1 MRVLIVGGG
10 AREHALAWRLR
21 RDPGVEVV
29 GAPGNAGIAAL
40 GRTVSIDPTD
50 ADRVVELARTES
62 ADLVV
67 VGPEAPLVAGVVDA
81 LRNDGID
88 AFGPDREA
96 ARLEGSKIFSK
107 EFMARHGIPTA
118 GFAVF
123 DDPDAATKYIADADR
138 PLVVKADGLAAG
150 KGVIVAKDAQEAIA
164 GVDQIMRA
172 RAFGEAGTR
181 VVIEECL
188 VGEEVSYHVVSDG
201 ERFVPLAPAQDH
213 KRAFDGD
220 RGPNTGGMGA
230 YSPPPVV
237 TAEVEQKILDQVI
250 EPTLRGMAS
259 EGRPFRGALFVGL
272 MIVDGEPL
280 VLEYNTRFGDP
291 ECQTLMT
298 RWKGSVLPLIQGS
311 ARGDF
316 GSLEPG
322 WEAPASLCVVL
333 ASGGYPGSY
342 QKGKVITGLGAAS
355 ELPHVTVFHAGTAV
369 DGDRVVTS
377 GGRVLSVTA
386 TGQTIDEAAERA
398 YEAADLIDFEGKQLR
413 RDIGWR
419 ARTR

>member
-10 AREHALAWRLR
+10 AREHALAWRLSQ
-21 RDPGVEVV
+21 DSEVEII
-29 GAPGNAGIAAL
+29 GAPGNAGIAAI
-40 GRTVSIDPTD
+40 GRTIQVDPTD
-50 ADRVVELARTES
+50 AKGVVSVAEQEA

-81 LRNDGID
+81 LRDQGID
-88 AFGPDREA
+88 AFGPDREG
-96 ARLEGSKIFSK
+96 ARLEGSKVFSK

-118 GFAVF
+118 GFEIF
-123 DDPDAATKYIADADR
+123 DDPDAAVRYIERARR

-150 KGVIVAKDAQEAIA
+150 KGVIVAGDAGEAIA
-164 GVDQIMRA
+164 GVDHIMRE
-172 RAFGEAGTR
+172 RAFGGAGDR
-181 VVIEECL
+181 IVIEERL
-188 VGEEVSYHVVSDG
+188 VGQEVSYHIVSDG

-220 RGPNTGGMGA
+220 KGPNTGGMGA

-237 TAEVEQKILDQVI
+237 TPAIEQKILERIVG
-250 EPTLRGMAS
+250 PTLRGMAA

-298 RWKGSVLPLIQGS
+298 RWKGSIMPLIRGS
-311 ARGDF
+311 AQGDLD
-316 GSLEPG
+316 GLKPQ

-333 ASGGYPGSY
+333 ASAGYPGSY
-342 QKGKVITGLGAAS
+342 QKGKVITGLEAAS
-355 ELPHVTVFHAGTAV
+355 KLPKVTVFHAGTALR
-369 DGDRVVTS
+369 DDAVVTS

-386 TGQTIDEAAERA
+386 IGDTIDEAAARA
-398 YEAADLIDFEGKQLR
+398 YEAVAKIDFEGKQHR